1 MLNVRLPEAPQRQV
15 LYFGTSVPL
24 AKFAFFQSVFL
35 FFLLYFEEHPKD
47 TTPSTHENCSNIS
60 KKVGKAEI
68 QISTFVCLRCVTLFY
83 TKNKMEQKIHY

>member
-1 MLNVRLPEAPQRQV
+1 MFGYQRHHSGKCLTLVQVFLLLSLPFFR
-15 LYFGTSVPL
+15 
-24 AKFAFFQSVFL
+24 AFSVFL
-35 FFLLYFEEHPKD
+35 FLLYFEEHPKD